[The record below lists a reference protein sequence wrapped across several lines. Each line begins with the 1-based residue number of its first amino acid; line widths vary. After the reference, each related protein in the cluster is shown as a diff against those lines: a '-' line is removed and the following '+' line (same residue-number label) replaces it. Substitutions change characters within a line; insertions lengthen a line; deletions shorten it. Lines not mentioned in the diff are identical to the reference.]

1 MKTGPDGN
9 TLWENLQWQGFDNE
23 HAQRNKIMN
32 AVCVGGKKLLS
43 SVGFCFPQRGLC
55 YLQSIGLQLNKEDL
69 HMLVHFGANEIGLT
83 VLMKATHWI
92 GRELS
97 SSPYIIGLNSLILIF
112 NLSTATVFGLSQLR
126 IRNYAKI
133 HPIQ

>member
-1 MKTGPDGN
+1 
-9 TLWENLQWQGFDNE
+9 
-23 HAQRNKIMN
+23 
-32 AVCVGGKKLLS
+32 
-43 SVGFCFPQRGLC
+43 
-55 YLQSIGLQLNKEDL
+55 
-69 HMLVHFGANEIGLT
+69 MLVHFGANEIGLT